1 MSIRF
6 RAIGTGLALA
16 GLLFGSTFSMGAS
29 AAQAEKPKHKEVL
42 NIAHRGASAYAPEH
56 TIPSYE
62 MGDRMKGDYIEIDLQ
77 MTQDG
82 RLIAMHDET
91 LDRTTDGTGLVKDHT
106 LAEIKKLDAG
116 SWFNKENPQY
126 AKSEYEG
133 LEVPT
138 LEEVIEHFGKNRKYY
153 IETKA
158 PDVYPGME
166 EKLLEI
172 LDRYGLTDK
181 QAFKKNRV
189 LIQSFSQESLMKI
202 QQLNPDIPLIQ
213 LLWYETPAQISDEEL
228 EGIREYAVGVGPNHE
243 QIDRSYVEKVRE
255 HRLEIHPYTV
265 NSQEDMKKLID
276 WGVTGLFTN
285 HPDRLRE
292 VLKDK

>member
-1 MSIRF
+1 
-6 RAIGTGLALA
+6 
-16 GLLFGSTFSMGAS
+16 MGAS